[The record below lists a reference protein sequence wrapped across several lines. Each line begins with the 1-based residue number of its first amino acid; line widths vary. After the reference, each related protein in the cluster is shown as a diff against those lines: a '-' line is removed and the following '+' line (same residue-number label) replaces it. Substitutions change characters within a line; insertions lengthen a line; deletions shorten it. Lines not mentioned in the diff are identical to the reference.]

1 MARPWKPE
9 STLSYTYR
17 FADGSEY
24 TIRAGENGVTEK
36 DIMLLHESDHQASIG
51 DRYEDQQRDWKFQRA
66 QTIFAQQGT
75 LLEDSPMDRISDPKQ
90 DIWKLLF
97 PEENAENLQ
106 AVTEVRCAMEKL
118 TPAQID
124 LIFDLYGLQK
134 AIIDIA
140 NAENVTEAAI
150 RNRRNKI
157 IQRLKKLLVD
167 QEP

>member
-9 STLSYTYR
+9 NTLSYTYR
-17 FADGSEY
+17 FADGSQY

-36 DIMLLHESDHQASIG
+36 DITLLHESDHQASIG

-66 QTIFAQQGT
+66 QTIFEQQGT
-75 LLEDSPMDRISDPKQ
+75 LLGDSPMDRISDPKQ

-97 PEENAENLQ
+97 PEENAEDLQ

-167 QEP
+167 QEA

>member
-1 MARPWKPE
+1 
-9 STLSYTYR
+9 
-17 FADGSEY
+17 
-24 TIRAGENGVTEK
+24 
-36 DIMLLHESDHQASIG
+36 
-51 DRYEDQQRDWKFQRA
+51 
-66 QTIFAQQGT
+66 
-75 LLEDSPMDRISDPKQ
+75 MDRISDPKQ

-97 PEENAENLQ
+97 PEENAEDLQ

-118 TPAQID
+118 TPAQIN

-134 AIIDIA
+134 TIIDIA